1 MGILSDSTL
10 AKYVKVIKES
20 PREMIFNRRLLVTA
34 ALYAMAGIPISTN
47 PFSTLHNTIA
57 Y

>member
-20 PREMIFNRRLLVTA
+20 LREMIFDRRLLVTA
-34 ALYAMAGIPISTN
+34 ALYAMVGIPISNN
-47 PFSTLHNTIA
+47 PFAVSKTR
-57 Y
+57 